1 MNKEKLGILHP
12 GEMGITIALAAQ
24 NTGHDVLWVSEGR
37 SSETR
42 HRAQKLDLLDSNSL
56 ATLCEICTTIICV
69 CPPSAAEEAASQVVE
84 RGYRGLYIDANAI
97 SPKRV
102 VRIAKTMGEAGIS
115 FVDGS
120 IIGGPAWKPDTTRL
134 YLSGEE
140 ADRAASYFSA
150 GPLRAI
156 NLDQSVGKASAL
168 KMCYAAYT
176 KGTTALL
183 CAILATAEAYEIQ
196 DDLMSEWSQSIPGL
210 AEGAPDRVRRVTS
223 KAWRFSGEMEEIV
236 ATFQSVGVPG
246 EFHLAAAD
254 IYELLADYK
263 GQDTPELAEVLDRLL
278 MRNQERNYKQQLIS
292 LKTEGLK

>member
-1 MNKEKLGILHP
+1 M
-12 GEMGITIALAAQ
+12 Q
-24 NTGHDVLWVSEGR
+24 
-37 SSETR
+37 
-42 HRAQKLDLLDSNSL
+42 
-56 ATLCEICTTIICV
+56 
-69 CPPSAAEEAASQVVE
+69 
-84 RGYRGLYIDANAI
+84 
-97 SPKRV
+97 
-102 VRIAKTMGEAGIS
+102 EAGIS

-196 DDLMSEWSQSIPGL
+196 DDLMTEWSQSIPGL

-223 KAWRFSGEMEEIV
+223 KAWRFSGEMEEIA
-236 ATFQSVGVPG
+236 ATFSAVGIPAG
-246 EFHLAAAD
+246 FHSAAAE
-254 IYELLADYK
+254 IYQRLAGFK
-263 GQDTPELAEVLDRLL
+263 GAETPELDQVLAALL
-278 MRNQERNYKQQLIS
+278 KP
-292 LKTEGLK
+292 G